1 MNELE
6 MIGWLVSAGVL
17 LVTFVYS
24 MNRPFKE
31 QKEETNKMAKEQKEE
46 TRKLEKRMYQLH
58 DEIKKEAIASN
69 KELTHSINELTS
81 TMRLFKQTFE
91 NFQFMF
97 QKQEEINDEVEL
109 ELSEIKDAVK
119 DIKHNCQMMHRDE
132 TKYYKDREP

>member
-1 MNELE
+1 MNETVGL
-6 MIGWLVSAGVL
+6 IVAAVVL

-24 MNRPFKE
+24 VNRPFKE
-31 QKEETNKMAKEQKEE
+31 QDNKINSVKET
-46 TRKLEKRMYQLH
+46 MYKLH
-58 DEIKKEAIASN
+58 DEIKREAIASN

-81 TMRLFKQTFE
+81 TMKLFKQTFE
-91 NFQFMF
+91 SFQFMF